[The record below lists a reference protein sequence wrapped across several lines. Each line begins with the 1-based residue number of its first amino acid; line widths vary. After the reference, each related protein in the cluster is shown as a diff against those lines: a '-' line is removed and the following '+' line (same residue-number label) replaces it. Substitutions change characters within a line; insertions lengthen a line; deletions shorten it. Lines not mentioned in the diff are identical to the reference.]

1 MVSKDCL
8 FFRNS
13 KTAGYKKKLML
24 QNNNSNNNNFI
35 CEDDAFGLS
44 ANKQFDDDDGEAGKK
59 CFNCSRKVIKTD
71 NDFLS
76 LRVYSMIN
84 GRQPIA
90 NRAIFQTLSLNFSF

>member
-1 MVSKDCL
+1 VKIYIYNRINSETFLFKIKYNLKRVKMVSKDCL

-44 ANKQFDDDDGEAGKK
+44 ANKQFDDDDGG
-59 CFNCSRKVIKTD
+59 
-71 NDFLS
+71 
-76 LRVYSMIN
+76 
-84 GRQPIA
+84 GREKMLQL
-90 NRAIFQTLSLNFSF
+90 F